1 MSSHDLHSCRG
12 GQDARRAAL
21 RRVTENSA
29 GEVGLSRIVRWSF
42 VLLIAL
48 ATSAGAQVRQPLPD
62 DSAQLWLEAVNPLQD
77 QDTMPFLDTARVRLV
92 AGALR
97 AIRRELPQL
106 ADIPAGPDWSFL
118 VLMPTDSG
126 AIAMLSVLR
135 KFGTSTDSDWV
146 VRRNTIGIPPTPVEE
161 IVMLDDESLCQRA
174 SQAVDSQLVDG
185 SPLGGAV
192 YLARFGDFYAVY
204 PPTLHG
210 GEWSS
215 IGFFDSTFVLK
226 KALAW

>member
-1 MSSHDLHSCRG
+1 
-12 GQDARRAAL
+12 
-21 RRVTENSA
+21 
-29 GEVGLSRIVRWSF
+29 
-42 VLLIAL
+42 
-48 ATSAGAQVRQPLPD
+48 
-62 DSAQLWLEAVNPLQD
+62 
-77 QDTMPFLDTARVRLV
+77 
-92 AGALR
+92 
-97 AIRRELPQL
+97 
-106 ADIPAGPDWSFL
+106 
-118 VLMPTDSG
+118 
-126 AIAMLSVLR
+126 MLSTLKR
-135 KFGTSTDSDWV
+135 LGTSTDSDWV
-146 VRRNTIGIPPTPVEE
+146 VIRNTIGVPPTPVEE

-185 SPLGGAV
+185 LPLGEAV

>member
-1 MSSHDLHSCRG
+1 MRTIL
-12 GQDARRAAL
+12 L
-21 RRVTENSA
+21 LLPL
-29 GEVGLSRIVRWSF
+29 VGLT
-42 VLLIAL
+42 AL
-48 ATSAGAQVRQPLPD
+48 ADSRLSTRKPLAAPPP
-62 DSAQLWLEAVNPLQD
+62 WC
-77 QDTMPFLDTARVRLV
+77 
-92 AGALR
+92 
-97 AIRRELPQL
+97 LPT
-106 ADIPAGPDWSFL
+106 
-118 VLMPTDSG
+118 TDSG
-126 AIAMLSVLR
+126 ASAMLSVLR

-146 VRRNTIGIPPTPVEE
+146 VIRNTIGVPRTPVEE

-185 SPLGGAV
+185 PPLGGAI

>member
-1 MSSHDLHSCRG
+1 MHTIL
-12 GQDARRAAL
+12 L
-21 RRVTENSA
+21 LLPLV
-29 GEVGLSRIVRWSF
+29 
-42 VLLIAL
+42 VLTAL
-48 ATSAGAQVRQPLPD
+48 ADSSPSKRKPLSVPPP
-62 DSAQLWLEAVNPLQD
+62 WC
-77 QDTMPFLDTARVRLV
+77 
-92 AGALR
+92 
-97 AIRRELPQL
+97 LPT
-106 ADIPAGPDWSFL
+106 
-118 VLMPTDSG
+118 TDSG
-126 AIAMLSVLR
+126 ASAMMSMLQ

-146 VRRNTIGIPPTPVEE
+146 VIRNTIGVPPTPVED
-161 IVMLDDESLCQRA
+161 IVMLDDETLCQRA

-185 SPLGGAV
+185 PPLGEAV